1 MRYFL
6 GAAIMLLV
14 SLLQASS
21 VEQFHPLGVS
31 PNLVLVLLLAWLV
44 VRGLDDVLPM
54 VAVAGVTLG
63 FIGMQAP
70 GLVLLALIV
79 PVAVFGAVRELHI
92 IHRQFLLCDGFVV
105 GGTLIYESILLLS
118 VVATGGSLDIADGVS
133 SVLVP
138 AMLVNLVIAPLVYA
152 VMRLAKPHPM
162 QRLAF

>member
-6 GAAIMLLV
+6 GAAIMLFV

-31 PNLVLVLLLAWLV
+31 PNLVLVLLMSWLV

-79 PVAVFGAVRELHI
+79 PVAIFGAVRELHI
-92 IHRQFLLCDGFVV
+92 IHSQFLLCIGFVV
-105 GGTLIYESILLLS
+105 GSTLLYESILLLS
-118 VVATGGSLDIADGVS
+118 VAATGGSLDIADGAS

-138 AMLVNLVIAPLVYA
+138 AMLVNLVIAPPVYA

>member
-6 GAAIMLLV
+6 GAAIMLFV

-31 PNLVLVLLLAWLV
+31 PNLVLVLLMAWLV

-79 PVAVFGAVRELHI
+79 PVAIFGAVRELHI
-92 IHRQFLLCDGFVV
+92 IHSQFLLCAGFAV
-105 GGTLIYESILLLS
+105 GSTLIYESILLLS
-118 VVATGGSLDIADGVS
+118 VAATGGSLDIADGVS
-133 SVLVP
+133 SVLMP
-138 AMLVNLVIAPLVYA
+138 AILVNLVLAPPVYA
-152 VMRLAKPHPM
+152 VMRLAKQHPM